1 MGVTEERKERSPI
14 EVSSLSGDNS
24 VEQPLFCADL
34 DVAVRCRLREL
45 EAVLGS
51 EHEKLKEKSGRGL
64 A

>member
-1 MGVTEERKERSPI
+1 MEGSPVQ
-14 EVSSLSGDNS
+14 VSSLSGDAG
-24 VEQPLFCADL
+24 VEQPLLCADL

-51 EHEKLKEKSGRGL
+51 EHEKLKEESGRGL